1 MLEPPAEA
9 ERPAPDQQLSAVE
22 SSAESTVVLNAA
34 ESTVV
39 SNAADLDAV
48 DIDAAEP
55 TAEDELADISAMLVR
70 REVAVLTGAGLS
82 TDSGIPDYRGVTGS
96 LRRHTPMTYQDF
108 VATAAGRQ
116 RYWARSYLGWRT
128 IVGAQPNTGH
138 FAVAALEAAGYV
150 SGVITQNVDGL
161 HRAAGS
167 ADAIELH
174 GGLDRVICLSCGA
187 LSTREDLDERLHA
200 ANPGFRDRAESGRIN
215 PDGDVE
221 LDDTLVAGFRI
232 ASCTDCGTGILKPDV
247 VFFGENVPRP
257 RVQQCYDLIDR
268 SRALLVLG
276 SSLTVMSGLRFVR
289 HAAKA
294 YKPVAIINQG
304 QTRGDAQAAVRANR
318 PLGPALSRLAAELN
332 APLVTASVV
341 TDSIGTASTVTAP

>member
-9 ERPAPDQQLSAVE
+9 EQVDPDQE
-22 SSAESTVVLNAA
+22 SGGG
-34 ESTVV
+34 
-39 SNAADLDAV
+39 
-48 DIDAAEP
+48 
-55 TAEDELADISAMLVR
+55 EDELSDVAEILAR
-70 REVAVLTGAGLS
+70 RDVAVLTGAGLS
-82 TDSGIPDYRGVTGS
+82 TESGIPDYRGATGS

-108 VATAAGRQ
+108 VGSAAGRQ
-116 RYWARSYLGWRT
+116 RYWARSHLGWRT
-128 IVGAQPNTGH
+128 ITGAEPNSGH
-138 FAVAALEAAGYV
+138 HAVAALEGAGYV

-174 GGLDRVICLSCGA
+174 GGLDRVICLTCSA

-200 ANPGFRDRAESGRIN
+200 VNPDFRERVESSHVN

-268 SRALLVLG
+268 SSALLVLG

-289 HAAKA
+289 YAAKA
-294 YKPVAIINQG
+294 YKTVAIINQG
-304 QTRGDAQAAVRANR
+304 QTRGDAQAAVRVDL
-318 PLGPALSRLAAELN
+318 PLGPALTQLAQSLE
-332 APLVTASVV
+332 VTV
-341 TDSIGTASTVTAP
+341 P